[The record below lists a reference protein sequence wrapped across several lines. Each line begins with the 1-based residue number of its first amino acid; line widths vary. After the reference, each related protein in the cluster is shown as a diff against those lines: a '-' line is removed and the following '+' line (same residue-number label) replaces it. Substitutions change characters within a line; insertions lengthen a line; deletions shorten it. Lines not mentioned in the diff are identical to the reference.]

1 MLRVNKEQLQKKL
14 TSRVMETRWGSTVE
28 RVDVTLNVQ
37 QAELTR
43 DALAKGLYSRLFDYL
58 VKVTQ
63 RIYESRSQIFEYF
76 FLLIS
81 ESQ

>member
-1 MLRVNKEQLQKKL
+1 
-14 TSRVMETRWGSTVE
+14 METRWGSTVE

-76 FLLIS
+76 FFLIS

>member
-1 MLRVNKEQLQKKL
+1 
-14 TSRVMETRWGSTVE
+14 METRWGSTVE

-76 FLLIS
+76 FS
-81 ESQ
+81 DFRESMKPWKPPPEEKLTT

>member
-1 MLRVNKEQLQKKL
+1 
-14 TSRVMETRWGSTVE
+14 METRWGSTVE

-63 RIYESRSQIFEYF
+63 RIYESRSQIFECF
-76 FLLIS
+76 FF
-81 ESQ
+81 